1 MAFLK
6 LLEGIRNPV
15 LDVIM
20 QGITFLGEETV
31 FMVIAITL
39 FWCVS
44 KKYGYYVLITGFF
57 GTILSQFLKFVYRIP
72 RPWVQDPEFTIVESA
87 RGAATGYSFP
97 SGHTCNAV
105 GTYGGIARFTR
116 KNLLRWVCIALSLLI
131 PFSRMYLGVHTLLD
145 VGVAFGMSLVLL
157 LVLFP
162 ILDKADEKPWIM
174 YVLSAVMIA
183 IAVAYLCYVNFYL
196 SPDEF
201 SAADLEDNY
210 IPGVENGWKLFGA
223 LLAMPIMYT
232 IDLKKLHFDV
242 TAPLLGQILKVALG
256 LVCVLAIKEGFKYAF
271 GAIFGEGAYFIHAV
285 RYFAIVMFAGAV
297 WPLTFPFFR
306 KVGKKKEEQ

>member
-6 LLEGIRNPV
+6 LLEGIRTPV
-15 LDVIM
+15 PDAIM
-20 QGITFLGEETV
+20 QGITYLGEETV
-31 FMVIAITL
+31 FMIIAITL

-57 GTILSQFLKFVYRIP
+57 GTIISQFLKFVYRIP
-72 RPWVQDPEFTIVESA
+72 RPWMQDPDFTIVESA

-105 GTYGGIARFTR
+105 GTYGGIARFT
-116 KNLLRWVCIALSLLI
+116 KKSWLRWVCIALSLLI
-131 PFSRMYLGVHTLLD
+131 PFSRMYLGVHTPLD
-145 VGVAFGMSLVLL
+145 VGVAFGISLVLL

-162 ILDKADEKPWIM
+162 ILDKSDENPKIM
-174 YVLSAVMIA
+174 YILSAVMIA
-183 IAVAYLCYVNFYL
+183 VAAAYVCYVNFCL
-196 SPDEF
+196 SPSEF
-201 SAADLEDNY
+201 SAEDLRDNY

-223 LLAMPIMYT
+223 LLAMPIMYA
-232 IDLKKLHFDV
+232 IDQKKLHFDV
-242 TAPLLGQILKVALG
+242 KAPLLGQILKVALG
-256 LVCVLAIKEGFKYAF
+256 LVCVLAIKEGLKYGFNA
-271 GAIFGEGAYFIHAV
+271 AFGEGAYFCHAL

-306 KVGKKKEEQ
+306 KIGKTSDK